1 MTELELLLLLV
12 AGGLFAGGVALLLAV
27 SVAALAA
34 TRLLKA
40 ASAVLAP
47 AVTADP
53 AAIRD
58 VETHL
63 ADLRDA
69 PRIDSGVVRE
79 VVPEARRGGGDSV
92 VRRAPGVR
100 FDVALPL
107 ESPEG
112 RVATVWVPTPDRLTG
127 ETELEAVA
135 AACGVDPTRVSDAV
149 GRELPV
155 EYAGDGQWV
164 IPAAARDATRPPSS
178 AETEPA

>member
-1 MTELELLLLLV
+1 MTELELLLWFVGSVLL
-12 AGGLFAGGVALLLAV
+12 AGGVAVLLVASVFAVAAARLTKAV
-27 SVAALAA
+27 SAM
-34 TRLLKA
+34 
-40 ASAVLAP
+40 LAP
-47 AVTADP
+47 TSTADP

-63 ADLRDA
+63 ADLRNA
-69 PRIDSGVVRE
+69 PRVDSGVVRE

-149 GRELPV
+149 GRELPL
-155 EYAGDGQWV
+155 EYAGDGRWV
-164 IPAAARDATRPPSS
+164 IPAAARGAAAS
-178 AETEPA
+178 AEAELA